1 MVFLGLFF
9 ITLVGQI
16 ITGRNEHNEETVEIG
31 GKKLSTSEYVTS
43 GHFLQ
48 STFENWESEFLQMAL
63 FLIGSMFLYQ
73 KGSSESKDPDK
84 EEDVEENRTHAG
96 KEPLG

>member
-1 MVFLGLFF
+1 
-9 ITLVGQI
+9 
-16 ITGRNEHNEETVEIG
+16 
-31 GKKLSTSEYVTS
+31 
-43 GHFLQ
+43 
-48 STFENWESEFLQMAL
+48 MAL
-63 FLIGSMFLYQ
+63 FLLYQ